1 MRLKHRTVLLPS
13 GVVFVAVM
21 VVVAISFLMS
31 RNTVN
36 QEVDDT
42 VTLYSQSTEDTITD
56 RLNIFEETLRAGIGL
71 LAGNNDVT
79 PQQWEQFIGTSAVL
93 VRYPGAQSLGYAR
106 VVPKDSL
113 GPVTAQLQ
121 QKIAPDFSIFPAG
134 ERETYTPVLLLA
146 PVSASNVQVIGF
158 DVFSEPIRQKA
169 IITARDSGK
178 VALSDNIQSII
189 DKSDEGRS
197 FVMYAPQYI
206 PGMPTSTVD
215 QRRRAVEGYVYVG
228 FRINKFMSTVMSRQV
243 NPAVAF
249 SVSIGDSNTP
259 LYKSSNYDELS
270 RNSHAQ
276 RGTQR
281 DVGGTT
287 MHFEYIYDRSEI
299 LPSFTASRPWA
310 ILIFGTLTAL
320 LISGAVLLLLRG
332 RANQLLL
339 DKERSI
345 NDAKDDLL
353 SLASHQLRTPA
364 TGVKQYLGLL
374 LQGFSGKLT
383 AQQYDLLEKA
393 YAGNERQLKTINDVL
408 YLAKLGSGRIVL
420 SKSTFSPNKTV
431 EDIVSELHDDIQ
443 AKQHK
448 VSVQLPKRDKE
459 FYGDEHMIRMAIEN
473 LLTNAIKYTHSKGK
487 ITVKLSYGREDLKVS
502 VKDNGVGIP
511 ADQQER
517 MFKQFERIDNDLSIA
532 VGGSGI
538 GLYVVQNIANLHGGY
553 IEAVSQLGHG
563 SEFTLIL
570 PYGAEVQN
578 DKL

>member
-1 MRLKHRTVLLPS
+1 MRLKHRTVFFPA
-13 GVVFVAVM
+13 GVVFTAVM
-21 VVVAISFLMS
+21 VVVGISFLMS
-31 RNTVN
+31 RNTVD
-36 QEVDDT
+36 QEVNDT
-42 VTLYSQSTEDTITD
+42 LALYAQGTEDTIAD

-71 LAGNNDVT
+71 LAGNEDVT
-79 PQQWEQFIGTSAVL
+79 QQQWDQFIGTSAVL
-93 VRYPGAQSLGYAR
+93 ERYPGAQSVAYAK
-106 VVPKDSL
+106 VVSKDSL
-113 GPVTAQLQ
+113 SSVTAQLQ
-121 QKIAPDFSIFPAG
+121 QKISPSFAIFPAG
-134 ERETYTPVLLLA
+134 ERETYVPVLL
-146 PVSASNVQVIGF
+146 VSPASATNAQVIGF
-158 DVFSEPIRQKA
+158 DIFSEATRQKA
-169 IITARDSGK
+169 ITAARDSGK
-178 VALSDNIQSII
+178 VALSDGIQSLI
-189 DKSDEGRS
+189 DSSDEGRS
-197 FVMYAPQYI
+197 FVMYAPQYT
-206 PGMPTSTVD
+206 PGMPTSTTE
-215 QRRRAVEGYVYVG
+215 QRRRAIEGYVSVG
-228 FRINKFMSTVMSRQV
+228 FRVNKFMATVTERQP
-243 NPAVAF
+243 NPGAAF
-249 SVSIGDSNTP
+249 AVSIGNSSTH
-259 LYKSSNYDELS
+259 LYKSSNYDEVS
-270 RNSHAQ
+270 RAKHSQHT
-276 RGTQR
+276 TQL

-287 MHFEYIYDRSEI
+287 IHFNYVYDAAKI

-310 ILIFGTLTAL
+310 ILLFGTLTAF

-332 RANQLLL
+332 RADQLLL

-383 AQQYDLLEKA
+383 PQQYGLLEKA

-420 SKSTFSPNKTV
+420 SKSTFSPNQTL
-431 EDIVSELHDDIQ
+431 EDIVSELHDDIE
-443 AKQHK
+443 AKQHR
-448 VSVQLPKRDKE
+448 VTIQLPTRQKE

-487 ITVKLSYGREDLKVS
+487 IIIKLTHGRENLKVS

-538 GLYVVQNIANLHGGY
+538 GLYVVQNIANLHDGY

-570 PYGAEVQN
+570 PYGSEAQN
-578 DKL
+578 DKV